1 MNNKSKWFIKKYD
14 VFNDLYSYYSFPN
27 RDNFYHRTNWL
38 ITENSFNYYMI
49 RKNDVNDYLTINKSS
64 LPALFGIIH
73 TSNKN
78 KNGIA
83 YLYVYVIVYIPYTI

>member
-1 MNNKSKWFIKKYD
+1 
-14 VFNDLYSYYSFPN
+14 
-27 RDNFYHRTNWL
+27 
-38 ITENSFNYYMI
+38 MI

-73 TSNKN
+73 VHTSNKN

>member
-1 MNNKSKWFIKKYD
+1 MIND
-14 VFNDLYSYYSFPN
+14 V
-27 RDNFYHRTNWL
+27 
-38 ITENSFNYYMI
+38 
-49 RKNDVNDYLTINKSS
+49 KNDVNDYLTINKSS
-64 LPALFGIIH
+64 LPSLFGIIH

>member
-1 MNNKSKWFIKKYD
+1 
-14 VFNDLYSYYSFPN
+14 
-27 RDNFYHRTNWL
+27 
-38 ITENSFNYYMI
+38 MI

-78 KNGIA
+78 KNGIV
-83 YLYVYVIVYIPYTI
+83 YLYVYVIVYIPYTNIFGFMY